1 VVKNKI
7 FILDDVVKMFENIPR
22 NQLYFMLLWLAVSI
36 VGIVMATINLA
47 RIKDCR
53 VWQRSDNKKFAEG
66 SNGYIVAIF
75 GIQVLLLVYFLFEDK
90 ILSILR
96 S

>member
-1 VVKNKI
+1 
-7 FILDDVVKMFENIPR
+7 MFENIPR
-22 NQLYFMLLWLAVSI
+22 NQLYLLFLWLAVSI
-36 VGIVMATINLA
+36 VGVVMASLNLA

-53 VWQRSDNKKFAEG
+53 VWQKSDNKQFAEG

-75 GIQVLLLVYFLFEDK
+75 SIQVLLITFLLFQDK
-90 ILSILR
+90 IMGILR